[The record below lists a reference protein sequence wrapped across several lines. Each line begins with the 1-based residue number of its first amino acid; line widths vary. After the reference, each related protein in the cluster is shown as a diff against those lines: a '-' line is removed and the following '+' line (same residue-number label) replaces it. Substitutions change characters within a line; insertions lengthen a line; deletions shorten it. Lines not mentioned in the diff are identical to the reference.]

1 MNNNNNNISLIIIIS
16 TSSIPPPPPPPQH
29 HDNDVYRIVDHLH
42 LCDPCTDRGSSL
54 PADISK
60 EETRGDPTKCK
71 NVAN

>member
-1 MNNNNNNISLIIIIS
+1 MNNNNNNNISLIIIS
-16 TSSIPPPPPPPQH
+16 TSSIPPPPPPQH
-29 HDNDVYRIVDHLH
+29 HDNDVYRIVDH